1 MYPKSKIHKLVIVLA
16 LLMYGCA
23 SAQPAPNQA
32 SLPNPASVFCEE
44 QGGKTEIRTDAEG
57 GQYGVCIF
65 EDGSKCEE
73 WTFYRGECKPGQPEP
88 APSPASVPAYVN
100 ETYGFSFDPPSGWTI
115 EGYEDYL
122 LFRRPGY
129 QVFVGFQPAGEEPK
143 PFRTGMPSGEFVDGG
158 TVNLLG
164 QPVPKQI
171 LVSNGKNKV
180 VAYDGRIKIGDLIL
194 VIFLDAVETPEVSY
208 DDLDIPAEIMEEAD
222 QIIASFALTSGEIPS
237 LELNR

>member
-1 MYPKSKIHKLVIVLA
+1 MYPKSKIHNLIVVLA
-16 LLMYGCA
+16 LLLYGCA
-23 SAQPAPNQA
+23 SAQPVPDQP

-44 QGGKTEIRTDAEG
+44 QGGKTETRTDAEG

-65 EDGSKCEE
+65 DDGSECDE
-73 WTFYRGECKPGQPEP
+73 WDFYRGDCKPGRSEV
-88 APSPASVPAYVN
+88 APSPVSVPAYIN
-100 ETYGFSFDPPSGWTI
+100 EAYGFSFDPPSDWTI

-122 LFRRPGY
+122 LFRRPGF
-129 QVFVGFQPAGEEPK
+129 QVFVGFQLAGEEPK
-143 PFRTGMPSGEFVDGG
+143 PFRTGMPSGEFVDSG

-180 VAYDGRIKIGDLIL
+180 VAYDGRIKVGDLIL
-194 VIFLDAVETPEVSY
+194 VMYLDAVETTEVSY
-208 DDLDIPAEIMEEAD
+208 DDLNIPPEIMGEAD

-237 LELNR
+237 LEFNR